1 MQYLEVSPVCWSV
14 SGSMLEPAFNDV
26 TRLLVAWGNGDEKAF
41 DSLFPLVYD
50 ELRRLARGRLRRERQ
65 DHTLNAT
72 GLVHEAYLR
81 LIDQR
86 RVQWQNRSQFF
97 ALAAEMMR
105 RILVDYA
112 RRRQQAKRGAGAER
126 VPLDESQI
134 AAPEGGTGLA
144 AEVLGLDRALTEL
157 AAFDARK
164 ARLVELRFFAGLSIE
179 ETAEV
184 LAVSPGTAMRD
195 WTLAKAWLKRA
206 LGEERA

>member
-1 MQYLEVSPVCWSV
+1 MQYLEVSPVCWSG

-50 ELRRLARGRLRRERQ
+50 ELRRLARGRLRGERQ

-126 VPLDESQI
+126 VPLDDCQI
-134 AAPEGGTGLA
+134 AAPESGPGVA

-179 ETAEV
+179 ETAGV
-184 LAVSPGTAMRD
+184 LGVSPGTAMRD

-206 LGEERA
+206 LGEGA